1 MSVYKK
7 LQQARIK
14 LQATELKKSG
24 HNKFAGYQYF
34 ELGDFLPAIQ
44 TIFAE
49 LGLCGAISFTR
60 ELATLEIVDVDDGSK
75 VVFTSP
81 MEQAVLKGCHPIQ
94 NLGAAE
100 TYQRRYLWVT
110 AMEIVEHDALEPL
123 TNPDEEVSSSAQH
136 PKKKTHR
143 PTDGA
148 LDALD
153 DRRRR
158 QVEKLAAGIQAQYEA
173 GNEWNAWEMWDLRD
187 KNLFDVDASTAV
199 WDQLDSKCRAYLK
212 HQKQLAEQPVAA

>member
-14 LQATELKKSG
+14 LQSTELKKSG

-60 ELATLEIVDVDDGSK
+60 ELATLEIVDVEDGSK

-110 AMEIVEHDALEPL
+110 AMEIVEHDALDATTGSEEP
-123 TNPDEEVSSSAQH
+123 T
-136 PKKKTHR
+136 KKKTHR

-158 QVEKLAAGIQAQYEA
+158 QVEKLAAGIQAQFDA
-173 GNEWNAWEMWDLRD
+173 GNEWSAWEMWDLRD

-212 HQKQLAEQPVAA
+212 HQKQVAEQPVAA